1 MKNHPTLPVNALH
14 NAWCGVRKLQT
25 FFSQFASSGSGGC
38 EQGQRRIFTINEQQN
53 NDLSHPKIKQT
64 IRDRG
69 KTLGSG
75 YHFVPAAARSEI
87 DFDKRKFVQF

>member
-1 MKNHPTLPVNALH
+1 MRGAEYGSYKLSFRSSLRQDPEVVNR
-14 NAWCGVRKLQT
+14 GK
-25 FFSQFASSGSGGC
+25 
-38 EQGQRRIFTINEQQN
+38 RRIFTINEQQN

-75 YHFVPAAARSEI
+75 YAFCAGSARSEI